1 MVPNLNSYSETAIV
15 NRARLLQLLQAG
27 VWTESH
33 RFARQAALSWL
44 AAYPGDLEVMRW
56 AAAIFTSE
64 GKIAQA
70 RKILEKILKTDPED
84 IESLTS
90 FLVLLSKD
98 TSAYDITRIRLHALG
113 AERIDHAPAWA
124 DALRNFHTIG
134 EKTEQEKYLE
144 LKQLLLSTPD
154 EIILA
159 LEHVRMARAQ
169 QDTQTVVTLAQ
180 RYQRR
185 WPSSLLIGLA
195 LADGQMLLGREAEA
209 VNLLHRCA
217 TEDAGGQVAEKLWG
231 KINPYQVLW
240 PKDMSIVLPVP
251 VPSAIKYW
259 LGEAGLP
266 EGQNQHESEEND
278 ECIEPSVEE
287 LVEEASGGEDVAGG
301 PEIVLEI
308 ESSAVN
314 NPKQDKEGIETG
326 TSSGLEKAFARIA
339 KQMKRTD
346 VSTADGRYPV
356 YVIFSTYGGLTN
368 KYGAATTKIIQ
379 QEIERLAKAVKARTD
394 WGAVAFMPDDV
405 TSCEQF
411 GLLPVPPTDPWK
423 LKLSL
428 VDLDKY
434 LAKAGQRIGALVII
448 GGSDV
453 VPFHRL
459 PNPVDDVDPEVLSDN
474 PYATLDSNYFIPTW
488 PVGRIPG
495 EAGSDAGLLIQ
506 QLRTMVKYHQDN
518 ARKVQEENNAGG
530 TLYHFWRSVFQR
542 ALTAKSVGG
551 NVGYSASVWKRASV
565 AVYRAIGATNSIMIS
580 PPMTTDSFN
589 GNRLPAATFSYFNLH
604 GMEDSPEWY
613 GQRDAT
619 DPVGVDYP
627 IAFKPKDIGKGNK
640 VTKIV
645 FSEACY
651 GGYVNG
657 KTEAT
662 SIALRFLSIGA
673 AAVVGSTCVSYGS
686 VGLPLIA
693 ADLLASLFWR
703 YTKEGFAT
711 GDALV
716 HAKIGL
722 AREMTKKQGFLD
734 GEDQKTLI
742 SFVLYGDPLMAYE
755 AYNGVAKRILRS
767 KQPINVK
774 TICDRDMK
782 VVEAGVS
789 TNMPRV
795 NETVI
800 QQVKELA
807 AQYLPGPEK
816 VDVRISQPKMKC
828 DGADHQC
835 PTSQLKA
842 AQHTA
847 NPDQSV
853 VVLSKQIQI
862 AQHCIT
868 TYMRVTLDKRGN
880 PIKMVISK

>member
-1 MVPNLNSYSETAIV
+1 MISNLNSYSDTVVV

-44 AAYPGDLEVMRW
+44 AAYPGDLGVLRW
-56 AAAIFTSE
+56 TAAIFTAE

-70 RKILEKILKTDPED
+70 RKILEKILKVDPED
-84 IESLTS
+84 VESLS
-90 FLVLLSKD
+90 AYLVLISKD
-98 TSAYDITRIRLHALG
+98 TSAYEITRIRMHALG
-113 AERIDHAPAWA
+113 ADPVEHAPAWA
-124 DALRNFHTIG
+124 EALRDFRAAG
-134 EKTEQEKYLE
+134 EKTEQDKYLE
-144 LKQLLLSTPD
+144 LKQLLISTPD

-159 LEHVRMARAQ
+159 LEHIRMARLQ

-185 WPSSLLIGLA
+185 WASSLLIGLA
-195 LADGQMLLGREAEA
+195 LADGQMLVGREAEA

-217 TEDAGGQVAEKLWG
+217 SEDAGGQVAEKLWG

-251 VPSAIKYW
+251 VPSAIRYW

-266 EGQNQHESEEND
+266 EGEDTQEGADNNEPFDEPVLEEIGIGSNEESVVGSPETEND
-278 ECIEPSVEE
+278 GAALTDS
-287 LVEEASGGEDVAGG
+287 
-301 PEIVLEI
+301 
-308 ESSAVN
+308 
-314 NPKQDKEGIETG
+314 GIEKESAEAV
-326 TSSGLEKAFARIA
+326 TSSGLEKTFARIA
-339 KQMKRTD
+339 KQMKRPD
-346 VSTADGRYPV
+346 VSSADGRYPV
-356 YVIFSTYGGLTN
+356 YVIFSTCGGLTN

-379 QEIERLAKAVKARTD
+379 QEIDRLSKAVKARTD
-394 WGAVAFMPDDV
+394 WGAVAFMPDDI

-428 VDLDKY
+428 VDLDRH
-434 LAKAGQRIGALVII
+434 LSKAGQRIGALVIL
-448 GGSDV
+448 GGPDV

-495 EAGSDAGLLIQ
+495 EIGSDAGLLIQ

-518 ARKVQEENNAGG
+518 ARKAQEENNAGG
-530 TLYHFWRSVFQR
+530 TLYHFWRSVFRR
-542 ALTAKSVGG
+542 ALSTKSVGG

-565 AVYRAIGATNSIMIS
+565 AVFRAIGATNTIMIS

-619 DPVGVDYP
+619 DPAGVDYP

-673 AAVVGSTCVSYGS
+673 GAVVGSTCVSYGS

-703 YTKEGFAT
+703 YIKEGFAT

-755 AYNGVAKRILRS
+755 AYNGASKRILRS
-767 KQPINVK
+767 KQLINVK
-774 TICDRDMK
+774 TICDRDMQ
-782 VVEAGVS
+782 VVEAGA
-789 TNMPRV
+789 TGNMPRV
-795 NETVI
+795 NDAVI

-816 VDVRISQPKMKC
+816 VDVRISQPKMNC
-828 DGADHQC
+828 DGGDHQC
-835 PTSQLKA
+835 STSQWKSSRQA
-842 AQHTA
+842 DS
-847 NPDQSV
+847 PDQSV

-862 AQHCIT
+862 SQHSIM

-880 PIKMVISK
+880 PIKMVTSK